1 MRPVQCAPRGS
12 SYAISHESQSCV
24 LSAGSS
30 GSVACCV
37 LGRLWTVSCVVIV
50 MSTEVTE
57 RRTRNGNG
65 DSVTRLRDGTVESRD
80 KTIRCTTCVFV
91 YSNIVVL
98 HQILSCTICR
108 LHVRR
113 PTPQMKATRMPP
125 GVGGSVFFVRFE
137 TFVCRVSERSYMY
150 KDSRSTRN
158 YMR

>member
-1 MRPVQCAPRGS
+1 
-12 SYAISHESQSCV
+12 
-24 LSAGSS
+24 
-30 GSVACCV
+30 
-37 LGRLWTVSCVVIV
+37 
-50 MSTEVTE
+50 MSTEVTDAP
-57 RRTRNGNG
+57 NG

-113 PTPQMKATRMPP
+113 PIGDALRTPQMKATRMPP

-137 TFVCRVSERSYMY
+137 TFVCRLTERSYMY

>member
-1 MRPVQCAPRGS
+1 
-12 SYAISHESQSCV
+12 
-24 LSAGSS
+24 
-30 GSVACCV
+30 
-37 LGRLWTVSCVVIV
+37 

-57 RRTRNGNG
+57 RRTANG

-91 YSNIVVL
+91 YLNIVVL
-98 HQILSCTICR
+98 HQILSCTICS

-113 PTPQMKATRMPP
+113 PTPQMKATRAD
-125 GVGGSVFFVRFE
+125 SARCRWFRFFVRFE
-137 TFVCRVSERSYMY
+137 TFVCRLTERSYMY